1 MKKLASKRGF
11 TLTEMLIAVLLLGFV
26 SIMAAVMTSAVLNN
40 TVIVKEVAQAEIL
53 GSEALDNIQSE
64 LRFALNV
71 QVQLHEGEEKATELH
86 FGHNEANPDCFMTL
100 NDGKIILKIKQP
112 PKAGS
117 SSDWSED
124 VLFDGVSYGNNLKI
138 YSLTFEADKDNNDNY
153 IGSVKA
159 TVSVSYG
166 DDKVLWQGS
175 VSIRP
180 INGAVKVTNKTE

>member
-1 MKKLASKRGF
+1 MKKLVSKRGF
-11 TLTEMLIAVLLLGFV
+11 TLVEMLIAVMLLGFV
-26 SIMAAVMTSAVLNN
+26 SIMAAVMTAAVLNN

-71 QVQLHEGEEKATELH
+71 QVQLHEGEKKATELH
-86 FGHNEANPDCFMTL
+86 FGHNEANPDCIMTL
-100 NDGKIILKIKQP
+100 NKDGKIILKIPQP

-117 SSDWSED
+117 SEPTGSSESSVD

-138 YSLTFEADKDNNDNY
+138 SSLTFEEDTENK
-153 IGSVKA
+153 GSVKA

-175 VSIRP
+175 VSVCP
-180 INGAVKVTNKTE
+180 INGAVAVKTE

>member
-1 MKKLASKRGF
+1 M
-11 TLTEMLIAVLLLGFV
+11 
-26 SIMAAVMTSAVLNN
+26 
-40 TVIVKEVAQAEIL
+40 
-53 GSEALDNIQSE
+53 
-64 LRFALNV
+64 
-71 QVQLHEGEEKATELH
+71 
-86 FGHNEANPDCFMTL
+86 
-100 NDGKIILKIKQP
+100 
-112 PKAGS
+112 
-117 SSDWSED
+117 
-124 VLFDGVSYGNNLKI
+124 LFDGVSYGNNLKI